1 MQSEFDTVRKGYDK
15 GQVDEYIEYLQNT
28 IEEYAKNENQVK
40 VLIQQAEQKADIL
53 IREAEVEASNI
64 IDGAYS
70 KLHSIQDTIK
80 DQRKLLDNFRRD
92 YNRFILKY
100 VNEVNKRDF
109 VYLVKSV
116 DEMEN
121 YIEDTIKSAEQV
133 RNGYFVPNAHT
144 DSPILIVEP
153 NYEDFN
159 LPSSK
164 LDTLDNSS
172 ELEYNDVTAEDLL
185 DLTGKETFAKH
196 LDKKETTIELAEIQE
211 ALLRLKTDEEYRNE
225 LLL

>member
-15 GQVDEYIEYLQNT
+15 EQVDEYIKYLQNT
-28 IEEYAKNENQVK
+28 IDDYARNEGQVK
-40 VLIQQAEQKADIL
+40 VLIQQAEQKAEIL

-70 KLHSIQDTIK
+70 KLHSIQVTIQ
-80 DQRKLLDNFRRD
+80 DQRKLLENFRKD

-109 VYLVKSV
+109 VYLVNSV
-116 DEMEN
+116 DEMES
-121 YIEDTIKSAEQV
+121 YIDDTIRTAEKA

-153 NYEDFN
+153 SYEEFTLQNEDFDN
-159 LPSSK
+159 
-164 LDTLDNSS
+164 LDNSLN
-172 ELEYNDVTAEDLL
+172 LEYNDVKADEILNLADR
-185 DLTGKETFAKH
+185 ESFAKH
-196 LDKKETTIELAEIQE
+196 LDKKETTIELIEIQE
-211 ALLRLKTDEEYRNE
+211 ALLKLKTDEEYRDG

>member
-15 GQVDEYIEYLQNT
+15 EQVDEYIEYLQNT
-28 IEEYAKNENQVK
+28 IDEYARNENQAK
-40 VLIQQAEQKADIL
+40 VLLQQAEQKAHIL
-53 IREAEVEASNI
+53 IREAEVEANNI

-70 KLHSIQDTIK
+70 KLHSIQATIQE
-80 DQRKLLDNFRRD
+80 QRKLLENFRRD

-109 VYLVKSV
+109 VYLVNSV
-116 DEMEN
+116 DEMEH
-121 YIEDTIKSAEQV
+121 YIEDTIKSAEKS
-133 RNGYFVPNAHT
+133 RNGYFVPNPHT

-153 NYEDFN
+153 DFEDLN
-159 LPSSK
+159 PEG
-164 LDTLDNSS
+164 DCLDNFSNI
-172 ELEYNDVTAEDLL
+172 EYNDVNADDLL
-185 DLTGKETFAKH
+185 ALAGEETFAKH
-196 LDKKETTIELAEIQE
+196 LDKKENTIELIEIQE